1 MTSYITREEYD
12 RLSARLD
19 AIEKINVESKIE
31 VTLSGEGDSNEQI
44 KALVQRGVR
53 EGMRAFS
60 LRQPPSTLRQR
71 PSSTTFL

>member
-19 AIEKINVESKIE
+19 ALENSKVEI
-31 VTLSGEGDSNEQI
+31 TLSGEADANEQL

-53 EGMRAFS
+53 EGMRAFA
-60 LRQPPSTLRQR
+60 LRQPPSTELHR
-71 PSSTTFL
+71 